1 MADDETPAGVVCASG
16 CGTRGDEDTLT
27 LMDDGQYQ
35 CDECLGTLALHADL
49 DEITHHD
56 DDSRTRPNGEPDEAM
71 HRGAA

>member
-16 CGTRGDEDTLT
+16 CGTRGDEETLE

-35 CDECLGTLALHADL
+35 CRECLGAVIARGSL
-49 DEITHHD
+49 DEIMPRED
-56 DDSRTRPNGEPDEAM
+56 ASLTRPNGDPDEAM